1 MKQVCGTCDFGVDHK
16 AGNSSIEVLCAFDN
30 EWRLDRLE
38 GYIKWKERTEGKN
51 WGQREINWFVPVRR
65 EKIAS
70 LINQL
75 QNQLI

>member
-1 MKQVCGTCDFGVDHK
+1 MVPFYTGETG
-16 AGNSSIEVLCAFDN
+16 SE
-30 EWRLDRLE
+30 LE
-38 GYIKWKERTEGKN
+38 RRWKN

-70 LINQL
+70 LINPL